1 MWKDILKVDRFTNE
15 GGYKGLYDG
24 QTDEVSINLDNFNTV
39 ARGYDDMERVV
50 EFANVVT
57 HELSHRE
64 YAKELGNSMD
74 EVLKEL
80 DTITKQY
87 AEGKAALDS
96 IEKKLKTFYNYAII
110 NESFA
115 FGSGKDYERLSHLD
129 GTKGSTRSV
138 MTQVQN
144 HIRKLVGKKDRQ
156 LEKMLSRLYDETMRA
171 IKKVR
176 DAST

>member
-1 MWKDILKVDRFTNE
+1 MWFSILKVDRFTNE

-24 QTDEVSINLDNFNTV
+24 QTDEVSINLDKFNTV

-64 YAKELGNSMD
+64 YAKELGNTMK

-80 DTITKQY
+80 DSVTKQY
-87 AEGKAALDS
+87 VEGNATLGS
-96 IEKKLKTFYNYAII
+96 IEKKLKTYYNYAII

-115 FGSGKDYERLSHLD
+115 FGSGKDYEQLSQYD

-138 MTQVQN
+138 MSQVQK

-156 LEKMLSRLYDETMRA
+156 LEKMLFRLYDETMKA
-171 IKKVR
+171 IEKVR
-176 DAST
+176 DD

>member
-1 MWKDILKVDRFTNE
+1 MWFNLLKVDRFTNE
-15 GGYKGLYDG
+15 GGYKGLYDLRN
-24 QTDEVSINLDNFNTV
+24 DEVSINLDNFNTV

-64 YAKELGNSMD
+64 YAKELGNSMK

-80 DTITKQY
+80 PAITKQY
-87 AEGKAALDS
+87 AEGKATLDAV
-96 IEKKLKTFYNYAII
+96 ERKLKTFYNYAII

-129 GTKGSTRSV
+129 ATKGSVRSV
-138 MTQVQN
+138 MSQIQKQ
-144 HIRKLVGKKDRQ
+144 IREMVGKKDRQ
-156 LEKMLSRLYDETMRA
+156 LEKMLSRLYSETMKA
-171 IKKVR
+171 IEKVR
-176 DAST
+176 DD

>member
-1 MWKDILKVDRFTNE
+1 MWKNILKVDRFTNE
-15 GGYKGLYDG
+15 GGYKGVYDG
-24 QTDEVSINLDNFNTV
+24 QTDEVLINLDNFNTV

-64 YAKELGNSMD
+64 YAKELGNTMN
-74 EVLKEL
+74 EALKEL
-80 DTITKQY
+80 DSVTKEY
-87 AEGKAALDS
+87 AEGNATLDS
-96 IEKKLKTFYNYAII
+96 IGEKLKIFYNYVII

-138 MTQVQN
+138 MTQVN
-144 HIRKLVGKKDRQ
+144 KHIRKLVGKKDRP

-171 IKKVR
+171 IRGMKNV
-176 DAST
+176 

>member
-15 GGYKGLYDG
+15 GGYKGVYDK
-24 QTDEVSINLDNFNTV
+24 QTDEVLINLDNFNTV

-74 EVLKEL
+74 TVLKEL
-80 DTITKQY
+80 DSIVKQY
-87 AEGKAALDS
+87 AEGNATLDS
-96 IEKKLKTFYNYAII
+96 IGEKLKIFYNYAII

-129 GTKGSTRSV
+129 GTKSSVRSV
-138 MTQVQN
+138 MSQVNN

-171 IKKVR
+171 IRKVR
-176 DAST
+176 DGSA

>member
-1 MWKDILKVDRFTNE
+1 MWEDIIKVDRFTNE
-15 GGYKGLYDG
+15 GGYKGVYDEK
-24 QTDEVSINLDNFNTV
+24 TDEVLINLDNFNTV

-50 EFANVVT
+50 EFSNVVT

-64 YAKELGNSMD
+64 YAKELGNNMN

-80 DTITKQY
+80 YSVTKQY
-87 AEGKAALDS
+87 AEGNATLDS
-96 IEKKLKTFYNYAII
+96 IKKQIKIFYNYAII

-115 FGSGKDYERLSHLD
+115 YGSGKDYERLTSLD

-138 MTQVQN
+138 MTQVN
-144 HIRKLVGKKDRQ
+144 KHIRKLVGKKDRP

-171 IKKVR
+171 IRKFK
-176 DAST
+176 DY

>member
-1 MWKDILKVDRFTNE
+1 MWQDILKVDRFTNE
-15 GGYKGLYDG
+15 GGYKGLYDK
-24 QTDEVSINLDNFNTV
+24 QTDEVLINLDKFNTV

-64 YAKELGNSMD
+64 YAKELDNTMK

-80 DTITKQY
+80 YSITKKY
-87 AEGKAALDS
+87 VEGDATLDS
-96 IEKKLKTFYNYAII
+96 IEQKLKTYYNYAII

-115 FGSGKDYERLSHLD
+115 YGSEKDYKRIRVYD
-129 GTKGSTRSV
+129 NTKGSTRSV

-156 LEKMLSRLYDETMRA
+156 LEKMLSRLYDETMSA
-171 IKKVR
+171 IKKFK
-176 DAST
+176 DY

>member
-1 MWKDILKVDRFTNE
+1 MWEDILKVDRFTNE
-15 GGYKGLYDG
+15 GGYKGIYDG
-24 QTDEVSINLDNFNTV
+24 QTDGVLINLDNFNTV
-39 ARGYDDMERVV
+39 ARQYDDMERVV

-64 YAKELGNSMD
+64 YAKELGDNMD
-74 EVLKEL
+74 KVLKEL
-80 DTITKQY
+80 DAITKKY
-87 AEGKAALDS
+87 AEGNATLDS
-96 IEKKLKTFYNYAII
+96 IEKKLKTYYNYAII

-115 FGSGKDYERLSHLD
+115 FGSGKDYEQLSHLD

-144 HIRKLVGKKDRQ
+144 HIRKLGGKKDRQ

-171 IKKVR
+171 IKKFK
-176 DAST
+176 DY

>member
-15 GGYKGLYDG
+15 GGYKGLYDE
-24 QTDEVSINLDNFNTV
+24 QTDEVLINLDKFNTV

-64 YAKELGNSMD
+64 YAKELGNTMK

-80 DTITKQY
+80 YSITKQY
-87 AEGKAALDS
+87 AEGNATLDS
-96 IEKKLKTFYNYAII
+96 IEQKLKTYYNYAII

-115 FGSGKDYERLSHLD
+115 YGSEKDYKRIRGYD
-129 GTKGSTRSV
+129 NTKGSTRAV
-138 MTQVQN
+138 MTQVN
-144 HIRKLVGKKDRQ
+144 KTIRKLVGKKDRP
-156 LEKMLSRLYDETMRA
+156 LEKMLSSLYDENMRA
-171 IKKVR
+171 IGKLK
-176 DAST
+176 D

>member
-115 FGSGKDYERLSHLD
+115 FGSGKDYEQLSHYD
-129 GTKGSTRSV
+129 ATKSSIRSV
-138 MTQVQN
+138 MSQVEK